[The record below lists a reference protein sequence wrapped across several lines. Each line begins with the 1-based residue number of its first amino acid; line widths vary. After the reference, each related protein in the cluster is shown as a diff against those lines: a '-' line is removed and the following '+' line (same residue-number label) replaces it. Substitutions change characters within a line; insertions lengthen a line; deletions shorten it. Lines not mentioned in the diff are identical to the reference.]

1 MKRNDFFHGLKASFT
16 FLLSHTFFLKILLFS
31 CRLSLVY
38 TKYVTNRKWEI
49 VLLRYNLLFVKN
61 YCNDS
66 PRIFRKVFPC
76 VKTRTTDA
84 QWSLFSSKS
93 QTFGLG
99 QVIWAGKFWGI
110 SGVFGRF
117 ISSHFRPSFLVW
129 VHILHWSTIIST
141 KNSAFI
147 FKSQIFRLGFEFG
160 SQRIRDSAI
169 VCPQSVCQDNQ
180 GKQWVIKLSTLIFWL
195 FGGLLCRALCYST

>member
-1 MKRNDFFHGLKASFT
+1 MKTCKSYEEKRFFFHGLKASFT

-38 TKYVTNRKWEI
+38 TAKYVTNRKWEI

-84 QWSLFSSKS
+84 QWSLFFHQNPKL
-93 QTFGLG
+93 FGLG
-99 QVIWAGKFWGI
+99 RHFGQINF
-110 SGVFGRF
+110 GVFGVF
-117 ISSHFRPSFLVW
+117 WADLLVPILVTVSHISMF
-129 VHILHWSTIIST
+129 TI
-141 KNSAFI
+141 K
-147 FKSQIFRLGFEFG
+147 
-160 SQRIRDSAI
+160 
-169 VCPQSVCQDNQ
+169 
-180 GKQWVIKLSTLIFWL
+180 
-195 FGGLLCRALCYST
+195 